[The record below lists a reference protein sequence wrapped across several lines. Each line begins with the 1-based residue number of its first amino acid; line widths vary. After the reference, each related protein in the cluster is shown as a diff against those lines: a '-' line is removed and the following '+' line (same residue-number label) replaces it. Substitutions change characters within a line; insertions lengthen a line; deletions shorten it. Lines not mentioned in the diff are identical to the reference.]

1 VVGWL
6 GRGGGPWEVAAGREM
21 RDQKFISRG
30 SAPLREFRWEQCR
43 APRQLG
49 PNCWVPPK
57 VGRRSEGGEDGA
69 EKKVEEEAGRKGGG
83 DGGWRTEQRAR
94 KKKGL
99 WVCVR
104 LKEEVD
110 RQSYSS
116 VWPQT
121 RCSCDFDNFYNFAP

>member
-1 VVGWL
+1 MHNEERQGISKRGATRRRRRRWLGGGWLVGW
-6 GRGGGPWEVAAGREM
+6 GGGGPWEVAAGREM

-83 DGGWRTEQRAR
+83 TGGGGQSKGQGRR
-94 KKKGL
+94 KGSG
-99 WVCVR
+99 CV
-104 LKEEVD
+104 
-110 RQSYSS
+110 
-116 VWPQT
+116 
-121 RCSCDFDNFYNFAP
+121 